1 MAKLHEFITIFAAIL
16 SVVRQRFFGEA
27 LCETHGTHLN
37 QRKIVIEN
45 AMGPFHLISTH
56 PPPPAMDEIFGV
68 VP

>member
-1 MAKLHEFITIFAAIL
+1 MAELHEFITIFAAIL

-27 LCETHGTHLN
+27 LCETHLN

-56 PPPPAMDEIFGV
+56 LPPPAMDEIFGE